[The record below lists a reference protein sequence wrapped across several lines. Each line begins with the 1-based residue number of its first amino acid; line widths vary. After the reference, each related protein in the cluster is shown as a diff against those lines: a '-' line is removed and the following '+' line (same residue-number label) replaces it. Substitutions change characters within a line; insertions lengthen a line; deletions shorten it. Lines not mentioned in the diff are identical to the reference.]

1 MKAIITG
8 ASSDIGKLIVD
19 HFDFDWVPVDRTHG
33 ITLPDDADM
42 IKEAIRHSDLFFN
55 IAQFDTIQSDLLAM
69 VWNVWNMQEN
79 KTPKKIISFG
89 SIVTEMS
96 MQTILDLND
105 FDYFNRAREK
115 SGYIAEKLLLNKT
128 HDEYKNLHL
137 TGYNKGYALPQSILI
152 KLGNVLY
159 KELRSHEPYTTAE
172 QLLNAIDYVVN
183 NETYISDLE
192 LRWN

>member
-105 FDYFNRAREK
+105 FDYFNRARKEWI
-115 SGYIAEKLLLNKT
+115 YCRKT
-128 HDEYKNLHL
+128 FVKQN
-137 TGYNKGYALPQSILI
+137 T
-152 KLGNVLY
+152 
-159 KELRSHEPYTTAE
+159 R
-172 QLLNAIDYVVN
+172 
-183 NETYISDLE
+183 
-192 LRWN
+192 

>member
-8 ASSDIGKLIVD
+8 ASSDVGKIILE

-33 ITLPDDADM
+33 ITLPDDADK
-42 IKEAIRHSDLFFN
+42 IKEAIRHSELFFN
-55 IAQFDTIQSDLLAM
+55 IAQFGTIQTDLLAM
-69 VWNVWNMQEN
+69 VWNVWNMQETN
-79 KTPKKIISFG
+79 IPKKIISFG
-89 SIVTEMS
+89 SIVTEMP
-96 MQTILDLND
+96 MQTILDMND
-105 FDYFNRAREK
+105 FNYFDRVREK
-115 SGYIAEKLLLNKT
+115 SGYIAEKLLLNKV

-137 TGYNKGYALPQSILI
+137 QGYNKGYTLPQSILI

-159 KELRSHEPYTTAE
+159 KKLRSHEPYTTPE
-172 QLLNAIDYVVN
+172 QLINAIDFIVN